1 MFFGATETNIT
12 CAYHDLAEDKL
23 VPCFEKE
30 VSRPI
35 KPENYRVGFKCK
47 LDVCA
52 IFDLRIDML
61 SVDFLEAEVKAEEE
75 EDIEFEE
82 VE

>member
-1 MFFGATETNIT
+1 
-12 CAYHDLAEDKL
+12 
-23 VPCFEKE
+23 
-30 VSRPI
+30 
-35 KPENYRVGFKCK
+35 
-47 LDVCA
+47 
-52 IFDLRIDML
+52 ML

>member
-1 MFFGATETNIT
+1 MFRKGSFKTNKTWELPSWYFFIFIL
-12 CAYHDLAEDKL
+12 YIL
-23 VPCFEKE
+23 
-30 VSRPI
+30 
-35 KPENYRVGFKCK
+35 GFKCK